1 MPFNNEKTSNF
12 LEAINKYAEEQR
24 NAIQKEVEDY
34 KREEIEK
41 VESEV
46 LNDAF
51 QLIQSEMTEMRS
63 KISSELSKKEMEGK
77 KLLFEK
83 RKAITEKVFEKAQ
96 EKLIEFSHS
105 KEYPELL
112 KKYVKKISSV
122 LTESGTILY
131 IKEED
136 LPLKSELLKAFGRE
150 DCTVE
155 VTDEIVI
162 GGIYGY
168 NSKMG
173 IVADESL
180 DSKLADQ
187 HEWFAENSGLKIG

>member
-34 KREEIEK
+34 KREEIER

>member
-34 KREEIEK
+34 KREEIER

-96 EKLIEFSHS
+96 EKLIKFSHS

-122 LTESGTILY
+122 LTESGT
-131 IKEED
+131 
-136 LPLKSELLKAFGRE
+136 
-150 DCTVE
+150 V
-155 VTDEIVI
+155 
-162 GGIYGY
+162 
-168 NSKMG
+168 
-173 IVADESL
+173 
-180 DSKLADQ
+180 
-187 HEWFAENSGLKIG
+187 

>member
-1 MPFNNEKTSNF
+1 MPLNNEKTSNF